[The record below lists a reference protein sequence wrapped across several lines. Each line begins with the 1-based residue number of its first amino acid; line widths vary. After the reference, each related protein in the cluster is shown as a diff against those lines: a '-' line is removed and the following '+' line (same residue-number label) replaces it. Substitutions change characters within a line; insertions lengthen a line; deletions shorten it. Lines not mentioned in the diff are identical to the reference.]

1 MLALMVVS
9 CTEFQEYEST
19 TYGPGPT
26 ITLAEVSVQDST
38 FTISVTSSEDG
49 HASVILLPGSG
60 NTAPEDP
67 EDLLTGNIDA
77 MDYQS
82 KSVRANEATNF
93 TFKGLVQY
101 AIYEVMGAANNGDG
115 KPSEVSTITIGTD
128 DTHAPM
134 LTGTSPGVGYDPV
147 LAVDGSVVLIFDEP
161 VLYDD
166 TKDLTFS
173 AFYDGVDIL
182 AGTVEVDFN
191 EVTITPEDPI
201 RNREY
206 LWLSYP
212 EGAFTDH
219 SGNLAAEMVTYL
231 DVDAGAFVGLYWR
244 AEAKLFEVQ
253 SVSPEDASLIGA
265 SAFDIVV
272 EFEEAVSIEDVTDGD
287 ITLSYDDGLNLL
299 TRSVLASELSV
310 DGNELTIAASYVPSP
325 GMSITLDI
333 PEDILGIGIGNP
345 NAEFTA
351 SWTAQLSLADMVGS
365 YSVAAVSG
373 FNPGAYDEVWAATV
387 ELVPGND
394 TALSITI
401 DAGAGG
407 GLAFL
412 AGFNVDSMSII
423 IPAGTNAGDLYGY
436 GITAIY
442 SSDAA
447 TYVGG
452 DVFGTI
458 TGANGFTI
466 DLLGMY
472 LLDYDNGDGTFGTLW
487 DAFSTTWTKSATK
500 AAVSGGINPAKA
512 ARF

>member
-1 MLALMVVS
+1 MCL
-9 CTEFQEYEST
+9 
-19 TYGPGPT
+19 TY
-26 ITLAEVSVQDST
+26 
-38 FTISVTSSEDG
+38 
-49 HASVILLPGSG
+49 
-60 NTAPEDP
+60 
-67 EDLLTGNIDA
+67 
-77 MDYQS
+77 
-82 KSVRANEATNF
+82 
-93 TFKGLVQY
+93 
-101 AIYEVMGAANNGDG
+101 
-115 KPSEVSTITIGTD
+115 
-128 DTHAPM
+128 
-134 LTGTSPGVGYDPV
+134 
-147 LAVDGSVVLIFDEP
+147 
-161 VLYDD
+161 
-166 TKDLTFS
+166 
-173 AFYDGVDIL
+173 
-182 AGTVEVDFN
+182 FN
-191 EVTITPEDPI
+191 EVTITPEDSI

-219 SGNLAAEMVTYL
+219 SGNLAAAIETGFN
-231 DVDAGAFVGLYWR
+231 DEGNGFVGLYWR
-244 AEAKLFEVQ
+244 AEARLFEVQ
-253 SVSPEDASLIGA
+253 SVSPEDGGLIVA
-265 SAFDIVV
+265 SAFCIVV
-272 EFEEAVSIEDVTDGD
+272 TFEEAVDADDVSDGD
-287 ITLSYDDGLNLL
+287 ITLSYDDGLNVL

-310 DGNELTIAASYVPSP
+310 DGNELTIAASYAPSP

-333 PEDILGIGIGNP
+333 PEDVLGIGIGNP

-351 SWTAQLSLADMVGS
+351 SWIAQLSLADLVGS

-373 FNPGAYDEVWAATV
+373 FSPGAYDEVWAATV

-412 AGFNVDSMSII
+412 AGFNVDSMSIT
-423 IPAGTNAGDLYGY
+423 IPGGTDAGDLYGY
-436 GITAIY
+436 GVTAIY

-472 LLDYDNGDGTFGTLW
+472 LLEYDHGDGTFGTLW
-487 DAFSTTWTKSATK
+487 DAFSTTWAKTATK